1 MTKNITILS
10 VLIQGRQE
18 MDVAANAGKK
28 FQRLVQILDTLRSE
42 NGCPWDKEQ
51 DEKSIAHYF
60 LEEVYE
66 AVEAISKDDTK
77 TLAEELGDVLMEIVF
92 LARIYKEKE
101 KFTIFDVLEGINQKM
116 IRRHPHVFGRKRLKS
131 PKKVLDEWNRQKK
144 EEKERRSLFNGRV
157 KSLPSLLE
165 AFQIGQRVSA
175 YGFDWRN
182 AFDALQKVKE
192 EVSEL
197 EKALRE
203 RKEREIFHEI
213 GDLFFSMANV
223 SRLLGINPEIAL
235 KQTNEKFIQR
245 FKFIEKRL
253 KESGRELG
261 QVSLEEMDKIWEEAK
276 KKIQ

>member
-1 MTKNITILS
+1 
-10 VLIQGRQE
+10 
-18 MDVAANAGKK
+18 MDIAANADKK
-28 FQRLVQILDTLRSE
+28 FQRLVQILDILRGE

-66 AVEAISKDDTK
+66 AVEAILKDDSRA
-77 TLAEELGDVLMEIVF
+77 LAEELGDVLMEVVF

-101 KFTIFDVLEGINQKM
+101 KFTISDVLKGINQKM
-116 IRRHPHVFGRKRLKS
+116 VRRHPHVFEGKRLKS
-131 PKKVLDEWNRQKK
+131 SKEVLCEWDRQKK
-144 EEKERRSLFNGRV
+144 EEKERKTIFEGRA

-165 AFQIGQRVSA
+165 AFQIGQKVSA

-182 AFDALQKVKE
+182 ALDALQKVKE

-197 EKALRE
+197 DRALKEK
-203 RKEREIFHEI
+203 KEAEIFQEL
-213 GDLFFSMANV
+213 GDILFAVANV
-223 SRLLGINPEIAL
+223 SRILGVNPEMAL

-253 KESGRELG
+253 KESGRGLG
-261 QVSLEEMDKIWEEAK
+261 QTSLEEMDRIWEEAK
-276 KKIQ
+276 KEIQ

>member
-1 MTKNITILS
+1 
-10 VLIQGRQE
+10 

-144 EEKERRSLFNGRV
+144 EEKERRSLFNGRM

>member
-131 PKKVLDEWNRQKK
+131 
-144 EEKERRSLFNGRV
+144 
-157 KSLPSLLE
+157 
-165 AFQIGQRVSA
+165 
-175 YGFDWRN
+175 
-182 AFDALQKVKE
+182 
-192 EVSEL
+192 
-197 EKALRE
+197 
-203 RKEREIFHEI
+203 
-213 GDLFFSMANV
+213 
-223 SRLLGINPEIAL
+223 LGINPEIAL